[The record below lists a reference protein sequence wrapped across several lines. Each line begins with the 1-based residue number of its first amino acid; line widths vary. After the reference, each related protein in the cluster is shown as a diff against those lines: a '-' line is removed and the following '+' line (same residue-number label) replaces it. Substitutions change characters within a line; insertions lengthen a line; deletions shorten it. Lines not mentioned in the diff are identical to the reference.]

1 MTLSHRLKYLLKHPI
16 FEGIMGVSLIICGIF
31 EWVYEAKKSNIDG
44 PEGFFAILFL
54 GIFTVSKSISL
65 SLGGLEKISHVLGEN
80 PHPLLVLLKK
90 MISGKFPQLFLSIVL
105 IISGVGELFESLEG
119 SEIVKENSEIWY
131 IGMILLGAFNFCIFF
146 LKFLEKIFHILFGLK
161 RWNSNSDT
169 KITFLKNRIKFL
181 ENPKTELIIS
191 ISIIVLTGIDI
202 FFLGFD
208 DDYGSKAGMTIHS
221 FYNIAMFFNKTSI
234 SAELIEDI
242 VELEEEVLSKSE
254 HNSGENTTSDT

>member
-169 KITFLKNRIKFL
+169 KIAFLKNRIKFL
-181 ENPKTELIIS
+181 ENPRTELVVS
-191 ISIIVLTGIDI
+191 ISIIIITIIDI
-202 FFLGFD
+202 FFTGMG
-208 DDYGSKAGMTIHS
+208 DDYGSKTGMAINS
-221 FYNIAMFFNKTSI
+221 FYNILMFFNKASI
-234 SAELIEDI
+234 SVELVEDI
-242 VELEEEVLSKSE
+242 VELEERSISKSE
-254 HNSGENTTSDT
+254 QTTENNTNGDT